1 MGAAHHVHGH
11 ADRLRRG
18 VKDRAGGSRGARH
31 RVVER
36 RVGDRPHHFRQ
47 CAAGDQGRQDH
58 HRADPEGSR
67 QPRHGRDQS
76 DRHRLHGL
84 RGFPRGPPRLH
95 GKAQATVS
103 RTVMV
108 IMHKPV
114 DASGNA
120 PLPTQAAP
128 LPLSR
133 FKVIDLTLARAGP
146 SCVRTL
152 ADWRVDVIPVQPPPG
167 DDEIGELVGRR
178 DGSDFQNL
186 HRNKRAITLNLK
198 TDEGREILMRLA
210 EQADVVVE
218 NMRPGVTKRLGVD
231 FESVKKRNP
240 RIVYGSI
247 SGFGQYGPYTSRPSI
262 DQIAQGMSGIMSVT
276 GLPGQGPVRVGVAV
290 TDIMAGAFLAQGVL
304 IALLDREVSGEGR
317 WVQTS
322 LIEAGLT
329 LLDFQATRWTMDK
342 KVPPQEGNYHPT
354 NVPMGLYPTADG
366 FLTLAA
372 TSNKNFQTLC
382 KLIDRENAAADPR
395 FASAALRGRNKEA
408 LNELIAGALRGKTSR
423 EWFEI
428 LVEAGLLCR

>member
-1 MGAAHHVHGH
+1 
-11 ADRLRRG
+11 
-18 VKDRAGGSRGARH
+18 
-31 RVVER
+31 
-36 RVGDRPHHFRQ
+36 
-47 CAAGDQGRQDH
+47 
-58 HRADPEGSR
+58 
-67 QPRHGRDQS
+67 
-76 DRHRLHGL
+76 
-84 RGFPRGPPRLH
+84 
-95 GKAQATVS
+95 
-103 RTVMV
+103 
-108 IMHKPV
+108 MHKPV
-114 DASGNA
+114 DATN
-120 PLPTQAAP
+120 PTTTHTEPAR

-152 ADWRVDVIPVQPPPG
+152 ADWGADVIRIEPPPS
-167 DDEIGELVGRR
+167 DADASELVGRR

-198 TDEGREILMRLA
+198 SDAGREVFMRLA
-210 EQADVVVE
+210 EQADVIIE

-231 FESVKKRNP
+231 FESVKQRNP

-322 LIEAGLT
+322 LIEAGLN

-342 KVPPQEGNYHPT
+342 KVPPQEGNFHPT
-354 NVPMGLYPTADG
+354 NTPMGLYSTADG
-366 FLTLAA
+366 FLNLSA
-372 TSNKNFQTLC
+372 TGNKNFSTFC
-382 KLIDRENAAADPR
+382 RLIGREKMASDPR
-395 FASAALRGRNKEA
+395 FTSSALRARNKEA
-408 LNELIAGALRGKTSR
+408 LNELIASALRARTSR
-423 EWFEI
+423 EWFEMM
-428 LVEAGLLCR
+428 VEAGLPCGPVYNIKDAFADPQVETLRIRRTVTHPRLGDVDLIAQPCEMTGFDRSIRTATPDLGEHNDEILRSLGYDTEAIERLKAERVI

>member
-1 MGAAHHVHGH
+1 
-11 ADRLRRG
+11 
-18 VKDRAGGSRGARH
+18 
-31 RVVER
+31 
-36 RVGDRPHHFRQ
+36 
-47 CAAGDQGRQDH
+47 
-58 HRADPEGSR
+58 
-67 QPRHGRDQS
+67 
-76 DRHRLHGL
+76 
-84 RGFPRGPPRLH
+84 
-95 GKAQATVS
+95 
-103 RTVMV
+103 
-108 IMHKPV
+108 MHKPV
-114 DASGNA
+114 NA
-120 PLPTQAAP
+120 PGTTAP
-128 LPLSR
+128 QTETSRLPLSR

-152 ADWRVDVIPVQPPPG
+152 ADWGAEVIRVEPPPDAG
-167 DDEIGELVGRR
+167 EADELLGRR

-210 EQADVVVE
+210 EEADVIVE

-231 FESVKKRNP
+231 YESVRKRNP

-276 GLPGQGPVRVGVAV
+276 GIPGQGPVRVGVAV

-342 KVPPQEGNYHPT
+342 KIPPQEGNYHPT
-354 NVPMGLYPTADG
+354 NTPMGLYPTADG
-366 FLTLAA
+366 FLNLSA
-372 TSNKNFQTLC
+372 TSNKNFAILC
-382 KLIDRENAAADPR
+382 KLMDRDNMAADPR
-395 FASAALRGRNKEA
+395 FASTALRRQNKQA
-408 LNELIAGALRGKTSR
+408 MNELIAEALRAKTTA
-423 EWFEI
+423 EWFEL
-428 LVEAGLLCR
+428 LVAAGLPCGPVYDIKQAFADPQVQALRIKRSVAHPRLGELDLVAQPCEITGFDREIRTATPDLGEHNDEILGSLGYGADEIARLKAARVI